1 MMDTKEVYIVYDN
14 KSKKYANY
22 LAQLIS
28 TCSTR
33 SEEKIVASCW
43 SPDNYEHSLVEM
55 TTENRV
61 LFVGDGKELCA
72 YTSEIKD
79 TFNKHGMHYGWIGT
93 QGVLRI
99 DRDALSLTRKYK
111 EFCQFAQGQQQ
122 ELKEA
127 LNAKSIVTTSALAA
141 LLGPIYAIVIPAV
154 SLIKSV
160 NKIADQKYTCLVT
173 VFYKDGLKKF
183 LEGC

>member
-33 SEEKIVASCW
+33 SEKKIVASCW
-43 SPDNYEHSLVEM
+43 SPDIYEHLLVEM

-72 YTSEIKD
+72 YTSEKRTPLIN
-79 TFNKHGMHYGWIGT
+79 TVCTMVGLVRRASF
-93 QGVLRI
+93 
-99 DRDALSLTRKYK
+99 ALTAMR
-111 EFCQFAQGQQQ
+111 
-122 ELKEA
+122 
-127 LNAKSIVTTSALAA
+127 
-141 LLGPIYAIVIPAV
+141 
-154 SLIKSV
+154 
-160 NKIADQKYTCLVT
+160 
-173 VFYKDGLKKF
+173 
-183 LEGC
+183 

>member
-33 SEEKIVASCW
+33 SEKKIVASCW
-43 SPDNYEHSLVEM
+43 SPDIYEHSLVEM

-61 LFVGDGKELCA
+61 LFVGDSKELCA

-93 QGVLRI
+93 QGVLRVDSDI
-99 DRDALSLTRKYK
+99 RSLTRKYK
-111 EFCQFAQGQQQ
+111 EFCRFAQEQQQ
-122 ELKEA
+122 ELKETFDRK
-127 LNAKSIVTTSALAA
+127 NIVTTTAVAA
-141 LLGPIYAIVIPAV
+141 LMGPLFAVIVPAAN
-154 SLIKSV
+154 LIKSV
-160 NKIADQKYTCLVT
+160 KRIADQKYICLVT
-173 VFYKDGLKKF
+173 VFYKDGLKEF

>member
-33 SEEKIVASCW
+33 SEKKIVASCW
-43 SPDNYEHSLVEM
+43 SPDIYEHSLVEM

-93 QGVLRI
+93 QGVLRV

-111 EFCQFAQGQQQ
+111 EFCRFAQGQQQ

-127 LNAKSIVTTSALAA
+127 LTAKSIVTTSAVAA
-141 LLGPIYAIVIPAV
+141 LLGPVYAVIPIV
-154 SLIKSV
+154 NLIKSV
-160 NKIADQKYTCLVT
+160 KKIADQKYICLVT
-173 VFYKDGLKKF
+173 VFYKDGLKEF